1 MGDNDKTFDSPSS
14 EAPKTSQNGAKTPQH
29 PQSPVASDRAWTQL
43 TWKYLNDLPQ
53 QLDGIRTILAIKD
66 YSTIKKKA
74 HQIKGTSGTYHL
86 ETISQGAAQMER
98 FAEHR
103 NHHAISSV
111 INKVSRLIELET
123 KRFGSRLQN
132 YANEVPTSSQTAS
145 QTDSSERR
153 ADG

>member
-1 MGDNDKTFDSPSS
+1 MGNNDKTFDSPSS
-14 EAPKTSQNGAKTPQH
+14 EAPKTSQNGAKTHQH
-29 PQSPVASDRAWTQL
+29 PRSRVASDRAWTQL

-53 QLDGIRTILAIKD
+53 QLDGIRTILEIKD

-74 HQIKGTSGTYHL
+74 HRIKGTSGTYHL
-86 ETISQGAAQMER
+86 ETISQSAAQLER
-98 FAEHR
+98 LAESR

-123 KRFGSRLQN
+123 KRLGSRLQN
-132 YANEVPTSSQTAS
+132 FANEVPPNSQTAS